1 MYLKLHLF
9 FRTVLSWDISS
20 EADINEETL
29 SLFFILD
36 PKIEILV
43 LGIGD
48 AVVTPAISARINAIT
63 RKYRVNVE
71 VLGTESV

>member
-1 MYLKLHLF
+1 M
-9 FRTVLSWDISS
+9 SWNVGS
-20 EADINEETL
+20 EKDINEEAL

-48 AVVTPAISARINAIT
+48 AVVTPNISARINAIT
-63 RKYRVNVE
+63 RKYRLNVE
-71 VLGTESV
+71 ILGTEAVCMKNMDNL